1 MRVFVALVCAL
12 LVATGFAARQAAP
25 EPRWAERL
33 AALDPARPLDY
44 FLLAEEVADAAR
56 GAEEREL
63 ARTLYGLAG
72 ALDPEGLAR
81 SAALG
86 IAGLAAEGVNE
97 ERMRLRLLGL
107 AVLLSPEEDGAAGRV
122 VAGRRRPGASGALA
136 LSEAFSHL
144 RRGQGPRALSAVR
157 APEPAALL
165 ERYAPRLTGGA
176 ERFREDGRAYRGGMR
191 PALVPGQRRAMLE
204 IEEAVLASAGESRG
218 RGWSSFLVETGGRP
232 LLEVDATRIEEAFAV
247 DPTRPWWRDGRW
259 SATR

>member
-1 MRVFVALVCAL
+1 MRAIVFCLAMLI
-12 LVATGFAARQAAP
+12 ATGLGARQVPAGS
-25 EPRWAERL
+25 RWAERL
-33 AALDPARPLDY
+33 TALDPARPLDY

-56 GAEEREL
+56 DAEEREL

-72 ALDPEGLAR
+72 ALDAERLAR

-86 IAGLAAEGVNE
+86 IAGLTTDGVNE
-97 ERMRLRLLGL
+97 ERTRLRLLGL
-107 AVLLSPEEDGAAGRV
+107 AVLLSPDEGGPAVGLFAGR
-122 VAGRRRPGASGALA
+122 GRPSGPAAVA

-144 RRGQGPRALSAVR
+144 RRGQGPRALAAVR

-165 ERYAPRLTGGA
+165 ERYAIRLPGGA
-176 ERFREDGRAYRGGMR
+176 ERFREDGRAYRSGLR
-191 PALVPGQRRAMLE
+191 PAFAPGQRRAMLE

-247 DPTRPWWRDGRW
+247 DPRRPWWRDGRW